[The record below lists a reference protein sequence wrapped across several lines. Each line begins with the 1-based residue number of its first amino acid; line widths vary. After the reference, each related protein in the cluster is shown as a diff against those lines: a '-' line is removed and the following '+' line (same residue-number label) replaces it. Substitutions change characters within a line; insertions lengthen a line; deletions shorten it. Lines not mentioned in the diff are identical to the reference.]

1 MTTEE
6 TAMRPA
12 PDPTP
17 APGRAAAGPEMEQ
30 ARQDFHRLLSR
41 ATAADLRR
49 PSEGTRWTNQQLL
62 FHMLFGYLVV
72 RALLVLVRIF
82 GLLPDATSKTFARL
96 LDSARAP
103 FHLINYL
110 GSCAGAR
117 IIPPQRMPA
126 MLDHVIAALQKHLQR
141 ETDSALRRGM
151 HYPTTWDPFF
161 TDYMTLADIYRY
173 PTQHFR
179 FHQRQLTL
187 SPPRLPHRTVTGP
200 AAS

>member
-1 MTTEE
+1 MNTEK

-17 APGRAAAGPEMEQ
+17 ALGRAAAGPEMEQ

-49 PSEGTRWTNQQLL
+49 PSEGTRWTNEQLL

-82 GLLPDATSKTFARL
+82 SLLPDVTSKTFAGL
-96 LDSARAP
+96 LDSARTP

-117 IIPPQRMPA
+117 VIPPQRMPA
-126 MLDHVIAALQKHLQR
+126 MLDHIIAALQGHR
-141 ETDSALRRGM
+141 WMPGWPTVMAGSRGLWCCTGWATCTPE
-151 HYPTTWDPFF
+151 HYSCVP
-161 TDYMTLADIYRY
+161 AY
-173 PTQHFR
+173 PNIIW
-179 FHQRQLTL
+179 
-187 SPPRLPHRTVTGP
+187 SVAAWLP
-200 AAS
+200 

>member
-1 MTTEE
+1 MNTEK

-17 APGRAAAGPEMEQ
+17 ALGRAAAGPEMEQ

-49 PSEGTRWTNQQLL
+49 PSEGTRWTNEQLL

-82 GLLPDATSKTFARL
+82 SLLPDVTSKTFAGL
-96 LDSARAP
+96 LDSARTP

-117 IIPPQRMPA
+117 VIPPQRMPA
-126 MLDHVIAALQKHLQR
+126 MLDHIIAALQRHLQR

-187 SPPRLPHRTVTGP
+187 SPPR
-200 AAS
+200 